1 MEGEDPL
8 AEVEAIE
15 LKRGKGKKAKYLV
28 KWVGSDKKTWEP
40 LSHLKGAK
48 EAVETYE
55 AKFGRQSAKDK
66 AKGKTI
72 ANVPVSNLHLTST
85 PTPTPNSTLNLDTNP
100 IVERAKAK
108 VQAKVKAK
116 ELVNPSNPNPN
127 LIVARAKAKVKA
139 KAKAYPTT
147 LTDLQTRR
155 SPDL

>member
-1 MEGEDPL
+1 MAMRSPTKIKLQWQIEKEDPL

-15 LKRGKGKKAKYLV
+15 IKRGKGKKAKYLV

-72 ANVPVSNLHLTST
+72 ANVPVSNVTFILPLTL
-85 PTPTPNSTLNLDTNP
+85 PL
-100 IVERAKAK
+100 
-108 VQAKVKAK
+108 
-116 ELVNPSNPNPN
+116 
-127 LIVARAKAKVKA
+127 
-139 KAKAYPTT
+139 T
-147 LTDLQTRR
+147 LTLTLTLTLPLTLTPIRLWRGLRLRDRLR
-155 SPDL
+155 